1 MHTITEIKKY
11 IYFYEKLDDV
21 HINHIIKLI
30 KEFSCPNIN
39 LPGLKTIKSDWDV
52 SPDVERKY
60 FNYFVNNAKD
70 FQKLLMKKLD
80 VNKIGV
86 DNFWFQI
93 YSKSDYHHWHTH
105 PRTNFTNILY
115 LKGGEEIQTELKGFK
130 LKKFIYPGTI
140 LTFPSFIKHRS
151 KINNSGDEKIV
162 ISFNTSVE

>member
-60 FNYFVNNAKD
+60 FNYFVNKAKD
-70 FQKLLMKKLD
+70 FQ
-80 VNKIGV
+80 
-86 DNFWFQI
+86 
-93 YSKSDYHHWHTH
+93 
-105 PRTNFTNILY
+105 
-115 LKGGEEIQTELKGFK
+115 
-130 LKKFIYPGTI
+130 
-140 LTFPSFIKHRS
+140 
-151 KINNSGDEKIV
+151 
-162 ISFNTSVE
+162 